1 VRLGRGDFFGERAL
15 LERVRRA
22 ASVIAIE
29 PGRVFVL
36 ARRDFDAL
44 LASDIAFRSRVQAAL
59 AYRDELRD
67 MPLFHDLAPRE
78 VDALVARLVPRSVRC
93 GETIIRQG
101 EVGDRFYVIRS
112 GRLRVERDG
121 VVLTDLGPGEAFGE
135 IALLF
140 DVPRT
145 ATVVAVEDARLL
157 GLDAQDF
164 RDVLAGYLGRAR
176 DLERLSHLR
185 LSTHRRLDEVV
196 K

>member
-1 VRLGRGDFFGERAL
+1 
-15 LERVRRA
+15 
-22 ASVIAIE
+22 
-29 PGRVFVL
+29 
-36 ARRDFDAL
+36 
-44 LASDIAFRSRVQAAL
+44 
-59 AYRDELRD
+59 
-67 MPLFHDLAPRE
+67 
-78 VDALVARLVPRSVRC
+78 VRC